1 MKVLLL
7 LSVLLGSSWQRAPH
21 RATVTAQLA
30 PGDTLAY
37 TVTWDSVRA
46 ATVYDF
52 AQSVTGSNTTWS
64 AAFGA
69 TAVGALPASGAT
81 GGPGPVG
88 LKLFPA
94 PLGSGDSATFT
105 FSYRAR
111 RVPARS
117 ARDTS
122 VWVATS
128 WKWYRALGVP
138 KPARIDSSTTV
149 GVVPVARLDIAAG
162 DSSRC
167 TRDGP
172 TAIRCTHPI
181 R

>member
-1 MKVLLL
+1 MKALLL

-46 ATVYDF
+46 ATIYDF
-52 AQSVTGSNTTWS
+52 SQSVTGSNTTWS

-69 TAVGALPASGAT
+69 TAVGALPASGGT
-81 GGPGPVG
+81 SGPGPVG

-117 ARDTS
+117 SRDTS

-138 KPARIDSSTTV
+138 KPARVDSSLTV
-149 GVVPVARLDIAAG
+149 GLVPVFDVLIAAR
-162 DSSRC
+162 DSSAC
-167 TRDGP
+167 TRQAS
-172 TAIRCTHPI
+172 TAIRCTLTKP
-181 R
+181 